1 MRISQFP
8 QRISLNDAN
17 VLKAFVCKWTFFIP
31 FIGHIFLLIQY
42 TGMMGKISV
51 LSRRFMRSKRYFG
64 LASPIILIW
73 LSIVIDWVFFWLLLG
88 TTLYLVIGG
97 EPVVMAQLYL
107 LVIIGIGLVVFI
119 VFLFVPILFRTQVEY
134 GIAAIEMTL
143 DKVAVLPDLIVGAE
157 QTSIQ

>member
-1 MRISQFP
+1 
-8 QRISLNDAN
+8 
-17 VLKAFVCKWTFFIP
+17 
-31 FIGHIFLLIQY
+31 
-42 TGMMGKISV
+42 
-51 LSRRFMRSKRYFG
+51 
-64 LASPIILIW
+64 
-73 LSIVIDWVFFWLLLG
+73 LG